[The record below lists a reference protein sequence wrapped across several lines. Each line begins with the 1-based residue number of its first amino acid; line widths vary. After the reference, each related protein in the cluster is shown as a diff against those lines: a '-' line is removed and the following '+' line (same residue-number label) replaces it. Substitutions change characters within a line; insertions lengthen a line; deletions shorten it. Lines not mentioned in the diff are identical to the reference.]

1 VNFLKRTRKMNRKEL
16 KELNEWLNWR
26 RDNLPRSEKQIED
39 ENFWE
44 GVLYAMA
51 WVAGL
56 IFLGA
61 FFG

>member
-1 VNFLKRTRKMNRKEL
+1 MNRKEL